1 MPKLNENFLRLKTSY
16 LFSEVAHRTAAYIQ
30 ANPDKPVIRLG
41 IGDVTKPL
49 TGRVI
54 SSLHEAVDEMASAD
68 TFKGYGPEQGYPKL
82 REAISAYYAKSGVI
96 DFLQMDCAMYAAK
109 SRPFPAEDGVQS
121 AQREH

>member
-49 TGRVI
+49 TKSVI

-82 REAISAYYAKSGVI
+82 REAISAYYAKSGVEEI
-96 DFLQMDCAMYAAK
+96 GRAH
-109 SRPFPAEDGVQS
+109 V
-121 AQREH
+121 

>member
-49 TGRVI
+49 TKSVI

-68 TFKGYGPEQGYPKL
+68 TFKGYGPERGYPKL
-82 REAISAYYAKSGVI
+82 REAISA
-96 DFLQMDCAMYAAK
+96 
-109 SRPFPAEDGVQS
+109 
-121 AQREH
+121 